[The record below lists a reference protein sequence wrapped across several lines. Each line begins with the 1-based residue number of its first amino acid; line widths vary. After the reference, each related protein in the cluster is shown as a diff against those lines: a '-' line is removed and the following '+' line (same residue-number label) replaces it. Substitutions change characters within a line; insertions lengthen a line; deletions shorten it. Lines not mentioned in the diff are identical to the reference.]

1 MKYNVI
7 IVLDESRN
15 KSYYYSY
22 VTENGNI
29 ECTELPPYADP
40 NKARACYWDGEKW
53 VFDADKYEE
62 IMAVQAAEKA
72 ATEQAKKEAEAI
84 PTLKEIGIALMEI
97 ADAVNTNMDAI
108 VELAAI
114 VSGMISEKG
123 GEA

>member
-29 ECTELPPYADP
+29 ECAELPPYADP

-53 VFDADKYEE
+53 VFDADKYAE
-62 IMAVQAAEKA
+62 IEAVQAAEKEAADKAAAEAAAVPTNEELAA
-72 ATEQAKKEAEAI
+72 AT
-84 PTLKEIGIALMEI
+84 MEI
-97 ADAVNTNMDAI
+97 ADNVSTLMDA
-108 VELAAI
+108 VTELAETVA
-114 VSGMISEKG
+114 VMKG
-123 GEA
+123 GV